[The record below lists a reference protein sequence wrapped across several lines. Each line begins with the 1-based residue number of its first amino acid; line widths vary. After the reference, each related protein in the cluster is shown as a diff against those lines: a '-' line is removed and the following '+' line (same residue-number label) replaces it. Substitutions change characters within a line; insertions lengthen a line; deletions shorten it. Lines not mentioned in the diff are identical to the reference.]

1 MGDLTESL
9 TRHGPAATYVIAAL
23 LLAAEVGT
31 LIGVAVPA
39 APILMALG
47 ALSSHGYL
55 DLPVAMSVAFA
66 AALLGDTVGYWEGRV
81 VGPRIRQTRLG
92 QRIGSQR
99 WVRAEQTVL
108 RAGGVAVTVGRLMAV
123 VRTLVPRLVGAAGL
137 DYRRFLVFNAAGVAL
152 EVLAM
157 ILLGYL
163 GGAVLP
169 DP

>member
-1 MGDLTESL
+1 MGDFAQS
-9 TRHGPAATYVIAAL
+9 HGPVATYVVAAL

-31 LIGVAVPA
+31 LIGVAIPA
-39 APILMALG
+39 APILVALG
-47 ALSSHGYL
+47 ALSRHGYL
-55 DLPVAMSVAFA
+55 DLPVAMLVAFA

-81 VGPRIRQTRLG
+81 VGPRVRQTRLG
-92 QRIGSQR
+92 QRIGPHR
-99 WVRAEQTVL
+99 WARAERIVL
-108 RAGGVAVTVGRLMAV
+108 RGGGAAVIVGRLMAV

-157 ILLGYL
+157 ILVGYL
-163 GGAVLP
+163 GGAALP

>member
-1 MGDLTESL
+1 MGDLAES
-9 TRHGPAATYVIAAL
+9 HGPVVTYVVAAL

-31 LIGVAVPA
+31 LIGVAIPA
-39 APILMALG
+39 APILVALG
-47 ALSSHGYL
+47 ALSRQGYL

-92 QRIGSQR
+92 RRIGPHR
-99 WVRAEQTVL
+99 WARAERTVL
-108 RAGGVAVTVGRLMAV
+108 RAGGAAVIVGRLMAV
-123 VRTLVPRLVGAAGL
+123 VRTLVPRLVGVAGL
-137 DYRRFLVFNAAGVAL
+137 GYRRFLVFNAAGVAV

-157 ILLGYL
+157 ILVGYL
-163 GGAVLP
+163 GGAALP